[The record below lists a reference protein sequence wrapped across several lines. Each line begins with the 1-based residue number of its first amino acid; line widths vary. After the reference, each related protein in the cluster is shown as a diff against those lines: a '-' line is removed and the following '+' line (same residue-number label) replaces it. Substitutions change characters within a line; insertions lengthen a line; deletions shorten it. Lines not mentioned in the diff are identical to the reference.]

1 MTKAKKAKQFRYS
14 LDALLKVRGIRE
26 EQEKEKFKESERRL
40 IEERRK
46 EEEIKVFE
54 KEKYEELKGMMSGG
68 AALPD
73 VQQIVM
79 RKAHLEKVRETLATQ
94 EEAVK
99 TAEIKKE
106 DQRKQMVLA
115 MVEKKIID
123 KDKSK
128 TRRAWRKIMDK
139 EEGKFLDD
147 IAVIGY
153 ENRSR
158 KKKEED
164 GTL

>member
-1 MTKAKKAKQFRYS
+1 VTKAKKGKRFRYS
-14 LDALLKVRGIRE
+14 LDSLLKVRGIRE
-26 EQEKEKFKESERRL
+26 EQEKDKFKESERRVL
-40 IEERRK
+40 EEKRK

-54 KEKYEELKGMMSGG
+54 KEKYDQLKGMMAAG

-73 VQQIVM
+73 VQQIMM
-79 RKAHLEKVRETLATQ
+79 RKAHLEKVREQLVTQ

-99 TAEIKKE
+99 TAETQKE

-115 MVEKKIID
+115 MIEKKIIE
-123 KDKSK
+123 KDKGK
-128 TRRAWRKIMDK
+128 TRIAWKKMMNK
-139 EEGKFLDD
+139 EDGKFLDE

-158 KKKEED
+158 KKKEEA
-164 GTL
+164 GEL

>member
-1 MTKAKKAKQFRYS
+1 VTKAKKGKRFRYS
-14 LDALLKVRGIRE
+14 LDSLLKVRGIRE
-26 EQEKEKFKESERRL
+26 EQEKDKFKESERRL
-40 IEERRK
+40 IEEQRK
-46 EEEIKVFE
+46 EDEIKAFE

-73 VQQIVM
+73 VQRIMM
-79 RKAHLEKVRETLATQ
+79 RKAHLEKVREQLATQ
-94 EEAVK
+94 GEAVK
-99 TAEIKKE
+99 VAETKKE

-115 MVEKKIID
+115 MIEKKIID
-123 KDKSK
+123 KDKTK
-128 TRRAWRKIMDK
+128 TRLAWRKIMNK

-158 KKKEED
+158 KKKEEE